1 MKNKQNT
8 YYINRNI
15 RFFMNLYMYLYIF
28 QVHFNNI
35 VPEAGY
41 TYIFIPVSN
50 STITFTQQFHWII
63 TTECDL
69 LGQLNLKNL
78 NLAFEKNVNN
88 KRKSVSGMKYIHF
101 SCFTYS

>member
-50 STITFTQQFHWII
+50 STITFRQQFHWII
-63 TTECDL
+63 TTGCDL
-69 LGQLNLKNL
+69 LGQLNS
-78 NLAFEKNVNN
+78 KNV
-88 KRKSVSGMKYIHF
+88 KILHLKKM
-101 SCFTYS
+101 